1 MRLAALVLL
10 IVALTAA
17 PAGAHDPSAWGG
29 SFRSRDGGSTWTPI
43 DAGLFIGGAVMLAID
58 PNDPNHILYAT
69 DARMLRSHNGGRDWV
84 QEPSGTFMG
93 PTLAVAFSSTGESIL
108 AATAAGV
115 FRTDAGG
122 AWQAANVPAAVN
134 PVSTIV
140 AGMAPGRFY
149 VLGVRGVYRS
159 DDSGATWIR
168 CGEALQD
175 APLSGL
181 AVARDAPETVA
192 VIAAGR
198 VYASTDTC
206 QNWQSRSTGSP
217 DGKVETL
224 ASDTVAGRLWAAG
237 ADRIYRS
244 DTGGQAWQAQGQPLP
259 EPGINVRGIAASA
272 DAATIVL
279 TTHRGLYRSANAG
292 ESWALVEG
300 NVPVHLEAGPLVRDS
315 KDPATLYA
323 GFSLTPYSEI
333 RRRAQEGSNLLAQVD
348 VVSLAGGGAF
358 LVLLA
363 VAAVYVVRRL
373 WRASLAAAAAPT
385 TNTTRTR

>member
-10 IVALTAA
+10 ILALTAA

-29 SFRSRDGGSTWTPI
+29 SFRSRDGGGTWTPI

-69 DARMLRSHNGGRDWV
+69 DARMLRSRNGGRDWV
-84 QEPSGTFMG
+84 QEPTAIFMA

-122 AWQAANVPAAVN
+122 AWQPANVPAAVN
-134 PVSTIV
+134 PALTIA
-140 AGMAPGRFY
+140 AGTAPGRFY
-149 VLGVRGVYRS
+149 VLGGRGLYRS
-159 DDSGATWIR
+159 DDSGGTWFR
-168 CGEALQD
+168 CAEALQD

-181 AVARDAPETVA
+181 AVARDAPEAVA

-198 VYASTDTC
+198 LYASTDTC
-206 QNWQSRSTGSP
+206 QTWQPRSTGLP
-217 DGKVETL
+217 DGKVEAL
-224 ASDTVAGRLWAAG
+224 ASDTVAGRLWAAA

-244 DTGGQAWQAQGQPLP
+244 DTAGQAWQAQGQPLP

-292 ESWALVEG
+292 DSWTLIEG
-300 NVPVHLEAGPLVRDS
+300 NVPVHLEAGPLVRDP

-323 GFSLTPYSEI
+323 GFSLTPYNEI
-333 RRRAQEGSNLLAQVD
+333 RRRALEGSSLLAQVD
-348 VVSLAGGGAF
+348 IVSLAGGGAF

-363 VAAVYVVRRL
+363 VAAVYIVRRL
-373 WRASLAAAAAPT
+373 WRASLAAAADPT

>member
-1 MRLAALVLL
+1 MRLVALVSL
-10 IVALTAA
+10 ILALTAA

-29 SFRSRDGGSTWTPI
+29 SFRSRDGGGTWTPI
-43 DAGLFIGGAVMLAID
+43 DAGLFIGGAVMLAVD

-69 DARMLRSHNGGRDWV
+69 DARMLRSRNGGRDWV
-84 QEPSGTFMG
+84 QEPTGTFMA

-122 AWQAANVPAAVN
+122 AWQPANVPAAVN
-134 PVSTIV
+134 PVLTIV
-140 AGMAPGRFY
+140 AGTAPGRFY
-149 VLGVRGVYRS
+149 VLGGRGVYRS
-159 DDSGATWIR
+159 DDSGGTWFR

-192 VIAAGR
+192 VIAGGR

-206 QNWQSRSTGSP
+206 QTWQSRTTGLP
-217 DGKVETL
+217 DGKIEAL
-224 ASDTVAGRLWAAG
+224 ASDAVPGRLWAAA

-244 DTGGQAWQAQGQPLP
+244 DTAGQAWQAQGQPLP
-259 EPGINVRGIAASA
+259 EPGINVRGIAASV

-279 TTHRGLYRSANAG
+279 TTHRGLYRSTNAG
-292 ESWALVEG
+292 EGWALIEG
-300 NVPVHLEAGPLVRDS
+300 NVPVHLEAGPLVRDP

-323 GFSLTPYSEI
+323 GFSLTPYNEI

-363 VAAVYVVRRL
+363 VAAVYIVRRL
-373 WRASLAAAAAPT
+373 WRASLAAAAGPT

>member
-1 MRLAALVLL
+1 VQDP
-10 IVALTAA
+10 T
-17 PAGAHDPSAWGG
+17 GA
-29 SFRSRDGGSTWTPI
+29 
-43 DAGLFIGGAVMLAID
+43 
-58 PNDPNHILYAT
+58 
-69 DARMLRSHNGGRDWV
+69 
-84 QEPSGTFMG
+84 FMA
-93 PTLAVAFSSTGESIL
+93 PTLAVAFSSTGESLL

-115 FRTDAGG
+115 FRTDASGS
-122 AWQAANVPAAVN
+122 WQAASVPAAVN
-134 PVSTIV
+134 PVLTIV
-140 AGMAPGRFY
+140 AGTAPGRFY

-159 DDSGATWIR
+159 DDSGATWAR

-181 AVARDAPETVA
+181 AVARDAPETIA

-206 QNWQSRSTGSP
+206 RSWQSRSTGLP
-217 DGKVETL
+217 DGKIEAL

-292 ESWALVEG
+292 EGWAL
-300 NVPVHLEAGPLVRDS
+300 L
-315 KDPATLYA
+315 
-323 GFSLTPYSEI
+323 
-333 RRRAQEGSNLLAQVD
+333 EGS
-348 VVSLAGGGAF
+348 GH
-358 LVLLA
+358 
-363 VAAVYVVRRL
+363 VVRGV
-373 WRASLAAAAAPT
+373 LAHPIQ
-385 TNTTRTR
+385 

>member
-1 MRLAALVLL
+1 MRPAAVALL
-10 IVALTAA
+10 ILALAAA

-69 DARMLRSHNGGRDWV
+69 DARLLRSRNGGRDWV
-84 QEPSGTFMG
+84 QEPTGAFSA

-122 AWQAANVPAAVN
+122 AWQPAHVPAAAN
-134 PVSTIV
+134 PVLAIV
-140 AGMAPGRFY
+140 AGAASGRFY
-149 VLGVRGVYRS
+149 VLAARGVYRTE
-159 DDSGATWIR
+159 DRGETWSR
-168 CGEALQD
+168 CAEALQD

-192 VIAAGR
+192 VIAGGR

-206 QNWQSRSTGSP
+206 ETWPLRGAGLP
-217 DGKVETL
+217 DGKVEAL
-224 ASDTVAGRLWAAG
+224 ASDTVPGRLWAAA

-244 DTGGQAWQAQGQPLP
+244 DTGGRAWEAQGQPLP
-259 EPGINVRGIAASA
+259 EPGISVRGIEVSA
-272 DAATIVL
+272 DTETMVL
-279 TTHRGLYRSANAG
+279 STHRGLYRSANAG
-292 ESWALVEG
+292 ARWALIEG
-300 NVPVHLEAGPLVRDS
+300 NVPVHLEAGPLVRDP

-323 GFSLTPYSEI
+323 GFSLTPYNEI

-363 VAAVYVVRRL
+363 VAAAYIVRRL
-373 WRASLAAAAAPT
+373 WRVSVAAAAAPT
-385 TNTTRTR
+385 THTTRTR

>member
-1 MRLAALVLL
+1 M
-10 IVALTAA
+10 
-17 PAGAHDPSAWGG
+17 
-29 SFRSRDGGSTWTPI
+29 
-43 DAGLFIGGAVMLAID
+43 
-58 PNDPNHILYAT
+58 
-69 DARMLRSHNGGRDWV
+69 
-84 QEPSGTFMG
+84 
-93 PTLAVAFSSTGESIL
+93 
-108 AATAAGV
+108 
-115 FRTDAGG
+115 
-122 AWQAANVPAAVN
+122 
-134 PVSTIV
+134 
-140 AGMAPGRFY
+140 
-149 VLGVRGVYRS
+149 
-159 DDSGATWIR
+159 
-168 CGEALQD
+168 
-175 APLSGL
+175 
-181 AVARDAPETVA
+181 
-192 VIAAGR
+192 
-198 VYASTDTC
+198 
-206 QNWQSRSTGSP
+206 P
-217 DGKVETL
+217 DGKIEAL

-292 ESWALVEG
+292 EGWALLEG
-300 NVPVHLEAGPLVRDS
+300 NVPVHLEAGPLVRDP

-323 GFSLTPYSEI
+323 GFSLTPYNEI

-373 WRASLAAAAAPT
+373 WRASLAAGAAPT